1 MTPRHNMFLYIFFI
15 TCNHTS
21 VTNVAHITD
30 EVRRLNKNGRLKLNV
45 NKIKVVLMG

>member
-1 MTPRHNMFLYIFFI
+1 MFLYIFFI

-21 VTNVAHITD
+21 VTNVAHVTD

-45 NKIKVVLMG
+45 NKIKVVLVG